1 MCCKTVSTHDLD
13 MASLGLVYNINNI
26 QCNINVIIND
36 ILLNSYPLLSVNKGY
51 AHTQENKTIY
61 SINLGWSIVEIY
73 GMKIVSNLR
82 SNTCTIIHGFHKCCK
97 CILLSTTKCM
107 STCVF
112 EIQNYMNMQRFVQI
126 ETCSWIQTF
135 SSVLVYQNLQQWRC
149 SFVEQAACVHSLVSL
164 SQSYLINLDFETF
177 FVAFFSISQPT
188 HKQLPMNQ
196 LESVK
201 FRIAWMCSI
210 LFK

>member
-1 MCCKTVSTHDLD
+1 
-13 MASLGLVYNINNI
+13 
-26 QCNINVIIND
+26 
-36 ILLNSYPLLSVNKGY
+36 
-51 AHTQENKTIY
+51 
-61 SINLGWSIVEIY
+61 
-73 GMKIVSNLR
+73 MKIVSNLR

-107 STCVF
+107 STCVC

-135 SSVLVYQNLQQWRC
+135 SFVLVYQNLQQWRC
-149 SFVEQAACVHSLVSL
+149 AFVEQAARVHSLVSL

-201 FRIAWMCSI
+201 FRIAWMCSFVQIDNYI
-210 LFK
+210 LEMQTCTNRDILIQNISFVFTNVSLFEQMCLNLKCNLFLWWQSWIINSHYSSL